1 MGLFDALNAVVDTVK
16 TTVEAGKEMYR
27 VQELVNEI
35 MESADKFTDEYALT
49 EEDAAL
55 YDAWVAVYN
64 ESVDAEGD
72 EKTKLE
78 DEALK
83 KALVFIQEYQNYD
96 DVSDEIKAKCAEAL
110 EGYTKVK
117 GDIAGLFNK
126 YTDDEEAKEKIRK
139 AVDESM

>member
-1 MGLFDALNAVVDTVK
+1 MGLFDAFNAMVDTVK
-16 TTVEAGKEMYR
+16 TTVEAGKELYH

-35 MESADKFTDEYALT
+35 MESADRFTDEYTLT
-49 EEDAAL
+49 EEDTEL
-55 YDAWVAVYN
+55 YDAWVAVHN
-64 ESVDAEGD
+64 EAVDAEGD
-72 EKTKLE
+72 EKSKLE

-96 DVSDEIKAKCAEAL
+96 DVSEEIKGKCAEAID
-110 EGYTKVK
+110 GYTKVK

-126 YTDDEEAKEKIRK
+126 YTDDEEAQEKIRQ